1 MLSKESLSALGAMQR
16 DEIYICNLVVTAS
29 FIADL
34 DLHNFARVVGGTYR
48 PSKFAAVRF
57 RVKHPKC
64 TMLVFGSGKCV
75 CIGCMSV
82 GMAEAAINQCFRQVC
97 KITRTAR
104 ISDISVQNIVSHTNM
119 KRRVDL
125 LKMAKENGLNTNYDP
140 ELFPGLRMSLQEQNA
155 RACIFFQGN
164 VVVTG
169 CKNFETLARVW
180 SIVKKRTEP
189 YTQHAVSTKED
200 TSPRQDPR
208 FAPAH
213 FDHLTHT
220 ATSVT
225 RQLDRLTYECEMEVC
240 E

>member
-1 MLSKESLSALGAMQR
+1 MLSDESIEALTAMRKQN
-16 DEIYICNLVVTAS
+16 IFICNLVVTAS

-82 GMAEAAINQCFRQVC
+82 GEAEIAINQCFGYVC
-97 KITRTAR
+97 KVVRTAK
-104 ISDISVQNIVSHTNM
+104 ISDISVQNIVSHTNIN
-119 KRRVDL
+119 KRVDL
-125 LKMAKENGLNTNYDP
+125 IRMSQENGLNTNYDP

-155 RACIFFQGN
+155 RACIYFQGN
-164 VVVTG
+164 IVVTG

-180 SIVKKRTEP
+180 TIVHKRAEP
-189 YTQHAVSTKED
+189 YIQSLPNTNSGLGESNAYTSST
-200 TSPRQDPR
+200 P
-208 FAPAH
+208 
-213 FDHLTHT
+213 FDSFSHT
-220 ATSVT
+220 ATSMS
-225 RQLDRLTYECEMEVC
+225 RQLDRLTYECEMDTYD
-240 E
+240 